1 MKWFYRLGLIALGC
15 YFENAVRNATGVVLY
30 WFGKSDLF
38 QGLLPYAVPV
48 VLGYLFALDIGK
60 RWTGNRLANDVM
72 GYSVAVQI
80 TGYPLL
86 FTGMLWVAD
95 DPSTLSLKWA
105 STGLLVLGAAVTVLI
120 ALSAARKNVPFSLP
134 WGTVSPVESEEKR
147 ELSEEPDG
155 AVRPSEGEE
164 SEASGETGGAET
176 AEAPEAPK
184 APAPPKADEDS
195 R

>member
-38 QGLLPYAVPV
+38 QGLVPYAVPV
-48 VLGYLFALDIGK
+48 ILGYLFALDIGK

-95 DPSTLSLKWA
+95 DPGTLSLKWA
-105 STGLLVLGAAVTVLI
+105 STGLLLLGAAVTVLI
-120 ALSAARKNVPFSLP
+120 ALNASRRGVPFSLP
-134 WGTVSPVESEEKR
+134 WGTVSPAESGEKR
-147 ELSEEPDG
+147 PL
-155 AVRPSEGEE
+155 
-164 SEASGETGGAET
+164 SEASEGVAGSSEIAKSEG
-176 AEAPEAPK
+176 
-184 APAPPKADEDS
+184 ADEDS
-195 R
+195 K